1 MVGGSAHAQAILLLQ
16 SATEYE
22 KKEPIYS
29 LLLCRQAAEA
39 FLMQKHLEMID
50 DGVAKEVLTL
60 GDASNPKLGLQ
71 NVLSPLEKMS
81 IQYIQNAT
89 NPFLHFR
96 LEPLELNE
104 NLVPRVLQE
113 VRSLIGSEDK
123 KSKTRKPTKESRE
136 LEDWRVVLKSELN
149 RFEWPNVEDT
159 IFGLNWLKEKKDQ
172 LNKHLIGYQK
182 GYQTHLNKLNFD
194 YNSWTVAELKE
205 KLAKQNLKTSGKK
218 ADLIAR
224 FVENIQK
231 SAITKSQLDS
241 FKEIREREI
250 RGLEIIS
257 SKSRKERQAM
267 LEKSVESGLIAL
279 YNKLDGKK
287 IGFGRHLSDGY
298 RRAFWSG
305 VSSIL
310 PVDYGEGIKPGKVK
324 RKREKKMWTF
334 IFKIS
339 KNNIWQLRHDWK
351 FLQL

>member
-1 MVGGSAHAQAILLLQ
+1 MVGSSARAQAILLLQ

-50 DGVAKEVLTL
+50 GGVAKEVLTL

-123 KSKTRKPTKESRE
+123 KSKTRKPRKESRG
-136 LEDWRVVLKSELN
+136 LEDWRVVLKSELD
-149 RFEWPNVEDT
+149 RFDWPNVEDT
-159 IFGLNWLKEKKDQ
+159 IFGLNWLKEKRDREIR
-172 LNKHLIGYQK
+172 HLDGHKK
-182 GYQTHLNKLNFD
+182 GHQTYLNKLNFD

-224 FVENIQK
+224 FVEHLKGTGMNK
-231 SAITKSQLDS
+231 HRLHSLAGRSEST
-241 FKEIREREI
+241 I
-250 RGLEIIS
+250 RGFDIMLG
-257 SKSRKERQAM
+257 KSRDERQAM
-267 LEKSVESGLIAL
+267 LEKATESGLITL
-279 YNKLDGKK
+279 YNEMGGKK
-287 IGFGRHLSDGY
+287 IGFGKHLSKKHMQ
-298 RRAFWSG
+298 AFWSG
-305 VSSIL
+305 VNSVL
-310 PVDYGEGIKPGKVK
+310 PFDLKSGTHLFTT
-324 RKREKKMWTF
+324 KKKWKNMWTF
-334 IFKIS
+334 IFIIQK
-339 KNNIWQLRHDWK
+339 KGVWKLRHDWK
-351 FLQL
+351 FSQL